1 MCKFKVG
8 DEVVV
13 RSDSRYY
20 EQRKYGKAVIESV
33 LEPGKMWDVSV
44 RYDGGPELFY
54 GFHDLDRVV
63 KFKGN
68 IK

>member
-33 LEPGKMWDVSV
+33 LEPGKGWDVFV
-44 RYDGGPELFY
+44 RYDRGIGLLY
-54 GFHDLDRVV
+54 KFHDLDKVV
-63 KFKGN
+63 KFRGN

>member
-13 RSDSRYY
+13 RSDSRFY

-33 LEPGKMWDVSV
+33 IGLAGPWDVFV
-44 RYDGGPELFY
+44 RYEGSIGLFY
-54 GFHDLDRVV
+54 KFHDLDRVV
-63 KFKGN
+63 RFKGN

>member
-1 MCKFKVG
+1 MSNFKAG

-20 EQRKYGKAVIESV
+20 EQRKYGKAVIGYA
-33 LEPGKMWDVSV
+33 LEPGKAWDVFV
-44 RYDGGPELFY
+44 RYEGGIGLFY
-54 GFHDLDRVV
+54 NFHDLDRVV

>member
-13 RSDSRYY
+13 RSDSRFCK
-20 EQRKYGKAVIESV
+20 QRSYGKAVIESV
-33 LEPGKMWDVSV
+33 LEGGKVWDVSV
-44 RYDGGPELFY
+44 RYDGGPVLFY
-54 GFHDLDRVV
+54 KFHDLDKVV
-63 KFKGN
+63 KFRGN